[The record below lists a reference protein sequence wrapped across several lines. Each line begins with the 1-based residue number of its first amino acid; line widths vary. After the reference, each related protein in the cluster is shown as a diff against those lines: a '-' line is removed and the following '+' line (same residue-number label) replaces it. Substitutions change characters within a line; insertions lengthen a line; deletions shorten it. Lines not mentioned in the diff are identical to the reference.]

1 MISFTDD
8 RLYAKG
14 TCNVICSDVNTG
26 DVLYQSNKVTT
37 GSITPSVNLNEIRA
51 GLTNPI
57 ATMIPSDS
65 SLQVD
70 FEAADF
76 QIWAKAAQ
84 MGAAL
89 SYGAPVQT
97 CQVLTADS
105 TSLAIDI
112 TDGVPA
118 APFGYASPFCFV
130 QTVGAESKLLND
142 GVAYPISA
150 EGTIS
155 NFVATAGTQYK
166 VTYYVQKVGARKA
179 VISSFIDPKVVRF
192 EAQIAVYSNRG
203 GTSEGTRVGWIY
215 YTIPYLKLQ
224 ADATITGD
232 QSTNDTTKISGQ
244 ALAYDA
250 SVVSAQCS
258 DCDASTLAYLVYVPD
273 DASEEILGI
282 AVIGGAIEVVTNQT
296 AQLKPYIVMADKS
309 IVVPTDYADGFAYAM
324 TTAISG
330 TTVSDSGL
338 ITAGSTAGNGEA
350 TITYTVGSKEYT
362 CPVNVTVVQSS
373 N

>member
-37 GSITPSVNLNEIRA
+37 GNITPSVNLNEIRA
-51 GLTNPI
+51 GLSNPI

-97 CQVLTADS
+97 CQVITANSS
-105 TSLAIDI
+105 TLAIDVSGGI
-112 TDGVPA
+112 PA
-118 APFGYASPFCFV
+118 APFGYANAFCFI

-142 GVAYPISA
+142 GVAYPINASGA
-150 EGTIS
+150 IDG
-155 NFVATAGTQYK
+155 FVAIPETQYK
-166 VTYYVQKVGARKA
+166 VTYYVEKIGARKA

-224 ADATITGD
+224 ADATVTGD
-232 QSTNDTTKISGQ
+232 QANNDTTKISGQ

-250 SVVSAQCS
+250 NVVSAQCS

-273 DASEEILGI
+273 DATEEILGI
-282 AVIGGAIEVVTNQT
+282 AVVGGAVSLAKSSSLQV
-296 AQLKPYIVMADKS
+296 KPYLVMADKS
-309 IVVPTDYADGFAYAM
+309 IVVPSDYSDGFAYEM
-324 TTAISG
+324 TTAITGTSVSSAGVITSG
-330 TTVSDSGL
+330 TT
-338 ITAGSTAGNGEA
+338 AGSGELE
-350 TITYTVGSKEYT
+350 ITYTLGDKEFT
-362 CPVNVTVVQSS
+362 CPVNVTVT

>member
-37 GSITPSVNLNEIRA
+37 GNVTPSVNLNEIRA
-51 GLTNPI
+51 GLSNPI

-84 MGAAL
+84 MGATL
-89 SYGAPVQT
+89 SYGAPVQV
-97 CQVLTADS
+97 CQVVTAGEGTLSVD
-105 TSLAIDI
+105 TSSG
-112 TDGVPA
+112 TPV
-118 APFGYASPFCFV
+118 APFGYSEPFCFV
-130 QTVGAESKLLND
+130 QTVGAESRLLND
-142 GVAYPISA
+142 GVAYPISSA
-150 EGTIS
+150 GSIS
-155 NFVATAGTQYK
+155 GFQATATKQYK

-232 QSTNDTTKISGQ
+232 QSNNDTTKISGQ

-250 SVVSAQCS
+250 NVVSDTCS
-258 DCDASTLAYLVYVPD
+258 DCDSSTLAYLVYVPD
-273 DASEEILGI
+273 DATNEILGI
-282 AVIGGAIEVVTNQT
+282 TVIGGAISVKASGT

-309 IVVPTDYADGFAYAM
+309 IVVPNDYSTNFSYAM
-324 TTAISG
+324 TTAITG
-330 TTVSDSGL
+330 TTISSSGL
-338 ITAGSTAGNGEA
+338 VTAGSSAGSGEA
-350 TITYTVGSKEYT
+350 TITYTPVVGTPFT
-362 CPVNVTVVQSS
+362 CPVNITVTSA
-373 N
+373 

>member
-14 TCNVICSDVNTG
+14 TCNVICSDVVTG

-37 GSITPSVNLNEIRA
+37 GSITPSVSLNEIRA
-51 GLTNPI
+51 GLSNPI

-84 MGAAL
+84 MGASI
-89 SYGAPVQT
+89 SYGAPVQV
-97 CQVLTADS
+97 CQIVTAS
-105 TSLAIDI
+105 GTSLSIDVS
-112 TDGVPA
+112 DGVPV
-118 APFGYASPFCFV
+118 APFGYDEPFCFV
-130 QTVGAESKLLND
+130 QTVGAESKLMND
-142 GVAYPISA
+142 GVAYPISSA
-150 EGTIS
+150 GLIS
-155 NFVATAGTQYK
+155 DFVATDATKYK
-166 VTYYVQKVGARKA
+166 VSYYVQKVGARKA
-179 VISSFIDPKVVRF
+179 VVSSFIDPKVVHF

-232 QSTNDTTKISGQ
+232 QSNNDTTKISGQ

-250 SVVSAQCS
+250 GVVSDVCT
-258 DCDASTLAYLVYVPD
+258 DCDAATLAYLVYVPD
-273 DASEEILGI
+273 DATQDILGI
-282 AVIGGAIEVVTNQT
+282 AVVGGAVSMAKSSTL
-296 AQLKPYIVMADKS
+296 QLRPYIVMADKS
-309 IVVPTDYADGFAYAM
+309 LVIPNDYSTGFSYSVSGI
-324 TTAISG
+324 TG
-330 TTVSDSGL
+330 TTVSTSGV
-338 ITAGSTAGNGEA
+338 ISSGTTGGSGEA
-350 TITYTVGSKEYT
+350 TITYTVGEDTFT
-362 CPVNVTVVQSS
+362 CPVNVTVT

>member
-26 DVLYQSNKVTT
+26 DILYQSNKVTT
-37 GSITPSVNLNEIRA
+37 GNVTPSVNLNEIRA
-51 GLTNPI
+51 GLSNPI

-76 QIWAKAAQ
+76 QIWAKSAQ

-89 SYGAPVQT
+89 SYGAPAQT
-97 CQVLTADS
+97 CQIVTAAS
-105 TSLAIDI
+105 SALSIDVS
-112 TDGVPA
+112 GGAPV
-118 APFGYASPFCFV
+118 APFGYAAPFCFV

-150 EGTIS
+150 AGAIS
-155 NFVATAGTQYK
+155 TFVAAQGTKYK

-203 GTSEGTRVGWIY
+203 GTSEGTRVGWLY

-224 ADATITGD
+224 ADATVTGD
-232 QSTNDTTKISGQ
+232 QSNNDTTKISGQ

-250 SVVSAQCS
+250 EVVSETCS
-258 DCDASTLAYLVYVPD
+258 DCDSSTLAYLVYVPD
-273 DASEEILGI
+273 DAAADILGI
-282 AVIGGAIEVVTNQT
+282 AVIGGAISLVKSTS
-296 AQLKPYIVMADKS
+296 AQLTPYIVMADKS
-309 IVVPTDYADGFAYAM
+309 IVVPPDYSTGFSYEM
-324 TTAISG
+324 STSITG
-330 TTVSDSGL
+330 TSVSSSGL
-338 ITAGSTAGNGEA
+338 ITAGSTAGNGEV
-350 TITYTVGSKEYT
+350 TITYAPADGVSFT
-362 CPVNVTVVQSS
+362 CPVNVEVTNS
-373 N
+373 

>member
-26 DVLYQSNKVTT
+26 DILYQSNKVTT
-37 GSITPSVNLNEIRA
+37 GNVTPSVNLNEIRA
-51 GLTNPI
+51 GLSNPI

-65 SLQVD
+65 SIQVD

-89 SYGAPVQT
+89 SYGAPAQT
-97 CQVLTADS
+97 CQIVTAAS
-105 TSLAIDI
+105 ATLAIDVSG
-112 TDGVPA
+112 GVPV
-118 APFGYASPFCFV
+118 APFGYSSPFCFV
-130 QTVGAESKLLND
+130 QTVGAESKMLND

-150 EGTIS
+150 AGTIS
-155 NFVATAGTQYK
+155 GFVATTSTQYK
-166 VTYYVQKVGARKA
+166 VTYYVQKIGARKA

-192 EAQIAVYSNRG
+192 ECQIAVYSNRG
-203 GTSEGTRVGWIY
+203 GTSEGTRVGWLY

-224 ADATITGD
+224 ADATVTGD
-232 QSTNDTTKISGQ
+232 QGNNDTTKISGQ

-250 SVVSAQCS
+250 NVVSATCS
-258 DCDASTLAYLVYVPD
+258 DCDSSTLAYLVYVPD
-273 DASEEILGI
+273 DATEEILGI
-282 AVIGGAIEVVTNQT
+282 TVIGGAISLVKSTS

-309 IVVPTDYADGFAYAM
+309 IVIPSDYATNFSYEM
-324 TTAISG
+324 TTALTGTSIS
-330 TTVSDSGL
+330 SSGL
-338 ITAGSTAGNGEA
+338 ITAGTTAGSGEA
-350 TITYTVGSKEYT
+350 TITYTPVEGKSYT
-362 CPVNVTVVQSS
+362 CPVNVIVTNS
-373 N
+373 

>member
-37 GSITPSVNLNEIRA
+37 GNVTPSVNLNEIRA
-51 GLTNPI
+51 GLSNPI
-57 ATMIPSDS
+57 ATMIPSDA

-76 QIWAKAAQ
+76 QLWAKSAQ

-97 CQVLTADS
+97 CQIVTAAS
-105 TSLAIDI
+105 SALSIDV
-112 TDGVPA
+112 TGGAPV

-130 QTVGAESKLLND
+130 QTVGAESKMLND
-142 GVAYPISA
+142 GTAYPISA
-150 EGTIS
+150 AGAIS
-155 NFVATAGTQYK
+155 TFVATQGTKYK
-166 VTYYVQKVGARKA
+166 VTYYTQKVGARKA
-179 VISSFIDPKVVRF
+179 VVSSFIDPKVVRF
-192 EAQIAVYSNRG
+192 ECQIAVYSNRG

-232 QSTNDTTKISGQ
+232 QSNNDTTKISGQ

-250 SVVSAQCS
+250 EVVSETCT
-258 DCDASTLAYLVYVPD
+258 DCDSSTLAYLVYVPD
-273 DASEEILGI
+273 DASEDILGI
-282 AVIGGAIEVVTNQT
+282 AVIGGAVTLAKSST
-296 AQLKPYIVMADKS
+296 LQLTPYIVMADKS
-309 IVVPTDYADGFAYAM
+309 IVVPHDYASNFTYEM
-324 TTAISG
+324 STTITGTSVSSAGVITSG
-330 TTVSDSGL
+330 TT
-338 ITAGSTAGNGEA
+338 AGSGEV
-350 TITYTVGSKEYT
+350 TITYAPADGASFT
-362 CPVNVTVVQSS
+362 CPVNVTVSA
-373 N
+373 

>member
-14 TCNVICSDVNTG
+14 TCNVICSDVVTG
-26 DVLYQSNKVTT
+26 DILYQSNKTTT
-37 GSITPSVNLNEIRA
+37 GSITPSVSLNEIRA
-51 GLTNPI
+51 GLSNPI

-84 MGAAL
+84 MGASL
-89 SYGAPVQT
+89 SYGAPVQV
-97 CQVLTADS
+97 CQIVTADS
-105 TSLAIDI
+105 TSLSIDVS
-112 TDGVPA
+112 DGVPV
-118 APFGYASPFCFV
+118 APFGYSEPFCFI

-150 EGTIS
+150 AGSIS
-155 NFVATAGTQYK
+155 EFTATASTKYK
-166 VTYYVQKVGARKA
+166 ISYYVQKVGARKA

-232 QSTNDTTKISGQ
+232 QSNNDTTKISGQ
-244 ALAYDA
+244 ALAYD
-250 SVVSAQCS
+250 SSIVSDVCT
-258 DCDASTLAYLVYVPD
+258 DCDAATLAYLVYVPD
-273 DASEEILGI
+273 DATKEILGI
-282 AVIGGAIEVVTNQT
+282 AVVGGAVSLVKNTT
-296 AQLKPYIVMADKS
+296 LQLRPYIVMADRS
-309 IVVPTDYADGFAYAM
+309 LVIPNDYSTDFTYEV
-324 TTAISG
+324 TTGSAA
-330 TTVSDSGL
+330 TVSSAGV
-338 ITAGSTAGNGEA
+338 ISAGSSAGDCEI
-350 TITYTVGSKEYT
+350 TITYTVGEDAYT
-362 CPVNVTVVQSS
+362 CPVNVSVTNS
-373 N
+373 

>member
-14 TCNVICSDVNTG
+14 TCNVICSDVNNG
-26 DVLYQSNKVTT
+26 DILYQSNKVTT
-37 GSITPSVNLNEIRA
+37 GNITPSVNLNEIRA
-51 GLTNPI
+51 GLSNPI

-89 SYGAPVQT
+89 SYSAPVQT
-97 CQVLTADS
+97 CQIVTAS
-105 TSLAIDI
+105 TSSLSID
-112 TDGVPA
+112 TSDGAPV
-118 APFGYASPFCFV
+118 APFGYSEAFCFV

-142 GVAYPISA
+142 GVAYPISSA
-150 EGTIS
+150 GAID
-155 NFVATAGTQYK
+155 NFVATASTKYK
-166 VTYYVQKVGARKA
+166 VTYYKENVGARKA

-232 QSTNDTTKISGQ
+232 QSNNDTTKISGQ
-244 ALAYDA
+244 ALAYD
-250 SVVSAQCS
+250 SSIVSDACS
-258 DCDASTLAYLVYVPD
+258 DCDAATLAYLVYVPD
-273 DASEEILGI
+273 DTSEEILGI
-282 AVIGGAIEVVTNQT
+282 AVLGGAVSLPKSSSL
-296 AQLKPYIVMADKS
+296 QLTPYIVMADKS
-309 IVVPTDYADGFAYAM
+309 IVIPKDFATGFTYDM
-324 TTAISG
+324 TTGITGTSVSSAGLITSG
-330 TTVSDSGL
+330 TTAASG
-338 ITAGSTAGNGEA
+338 EC
-350 TITYTVGSKEYT
+350 TITYTVGEAEYT
-362 CPVNVTVVQSS
+362 CPVNVTVTA
-373 N
+373 

>member
-26 DVLYQSNKVTT
+26 DILYQSNKVTT
-37 GSITPSVNLNEIRA
+37 GNVTPSVNLNEIRA
-51 GLTNPI
+51 GLSNPI

-76 QIWAKAAQ
+76 QIWAKSAQ

-89 SYGAPVQT
+89 SYGAPAQV
-97 CQVLTADS
+97 CQVVTATGS
-105 TSLAIDI
+105 SLSIDVS
-112 TDGVPA
+112 GGAPV
-118 APFGYASPFCFV
+118 APFGYANAFCFV

-142 GVAYPISA
+142 GVAYPITA
-150 EGTIS
+150 AGAIS
-155 NFVATAGTQYK
+155 NFNAVTGTQYK
-166 VTYYVQKVGARKA
+166 VTYYAQKLGARKA

-192 EAQIAVYSNRG
+192 ECQIAVYSNRG
-203 GTSEGTRVGWIY
+203 GTSEGTRVGWLY

-224 ADATITGD
+224 ADATVTGD
-232 QSTNDTTKISGQ
+232 QANNDTTKISGQ

-250 SVVSAQCS
+250 EVVSANCS
-258 DCDASTLAYLVYVPD
+258 DCDSSTLAYLVYVPD
-273 DASEEILGI
+273 DATDQILGI
-282 AVIGGAIEVVTNQT
+282 TVIGGAISVAANGS

-309 IVVPTDYADGFAYAM
+309 IVVPSDYGTGFSYEM

-330 TTVSDSGL
+330 ASVSATGL
-338 ITAGSTAGNGEA
+338 ITAGATAGSGEV
-350 TITYTVGSKEYT
+350 TVTYTPSEGTSFT
-362 CPVNVTVVQSS
+362 CPVNVTVTSA
-373 N
+373 

>member
-14 TCNVICSDVNTG
+14 TCNVICSDVVSG

-37 GSITPSVNLNEIRA
+37 GNITPSVSLNEIRA
-51 GLTNPI
+51 GLSNPI

-84 MGAAL
+84 MGASL
-89 SYGAPVQT
+89 SYGAPVQV
-97 CQVLTADS
+97 CQIVTAS
-105 TSLAIDI
+105 GTSLSIDVS
-112 TDGVPA
+112 DGVPV
-118 APFGYASPFCFV
+118 APFGYSEAFCFV

-150 EGTIS
+150 AGLIS
-155 NFVATAGTQYK
+155 DFVATASTKYK
-166 VTYYVQKVGARKA
+166 VSYYVQKVGARKA

-224 ADATITGD
+224 ADAPITGD
-232 QSTNDTTKISGQ
+232 QSNNDTTKISGQ

-250 SVVSAQCS
+250 SVVSDVCV
-258 DCDASTLAYLVYVPD
+258 DCDSSTLAYLVYVPD
-273 DASEEILGI
+273 DATQDIEGI
-282 AVIGGAIEVVTNQT
+282 AVIGGAVSMAKSSTL
-296 AQLKPYIVMADKS
+296 QLRPYIVMADHS
-309 IVVPTDYADGFAYAM
+309 LVIPNDYETNFTYAISG
-324 TTAISG
+324 ISG
-330 TTVSDSGL
+330 TTVS
-338 ITAGSTAGNGEA
+338 TAGVISSGTTAGDGEV
-350 TITYTVGSKEYT
+350 TITYEVGDKEYT
-362 CPVNVTVVQSS
+362 CPVNVTVTA
-373 N
+373 